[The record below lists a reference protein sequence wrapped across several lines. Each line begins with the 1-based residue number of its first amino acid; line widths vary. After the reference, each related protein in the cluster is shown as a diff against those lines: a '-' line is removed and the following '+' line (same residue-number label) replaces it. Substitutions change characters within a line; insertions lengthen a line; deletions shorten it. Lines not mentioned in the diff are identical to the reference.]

1 MQIGLNGVK
10 TYVDFE
16 VIVIL
21 DDTDPYVALSGIDWA
36 YYNDA
41 MLNLKQQHM
50 LFEKD
55 GCRVIQPLD
64 PM

>member
-21 DDTDPYVALSGIDWA
+21 DDTYPYVALSGLIGHII
-36 YYNDA
+36 
-41 MLNLKQQHM
+41 MM
-50 LFEKD
+50 P
-55 GCRVIQPLD
+55 CSI
-64 PM
+64 

>member
-21 DDTDPYVALSGIDWA
+21 DDIDPYVALSGIDWE
-36 YYNDA
+36 YYYDD
-41 MLNLKQQHM
+41 MLNLKQQ
-50 LFEKD
+50 
-55 GCRVIQPLD
+55 
-64 PM
+64 

>member
-1 MQIGLNGVK
+1 MKIGLNGVN

-21 DDTDPYVALSGIDWA
+21 DDLDPYVALSRIDWA

-41 MLNLKQQHM
+41 MLNLKQ
-50 LFEKD
+50 
-55 GCRVIQPLD
+55 
-64 PM
+64 